1 MYILNNRAEKIMSE
15 LSKNNYYESNC
26 NIMMVILK
34 KVISNEKLVI
44 PRLPIF
50 EKIAP
55 SINAEKWWIIYVTIS
70 SNYSVNYFNWI
81 IKWLF

>member
-1 MYILNNRAEKIMSE
+1 
-15 LSKNNYYESNC
+15 
-26 NIMMVILK
+26 
-34 KVISNEKLVI
+34 
-44 PRLPIF
+44 LPIF

>member
-1 MYILNNRAEKIMSE
+1 MSE

-55 SINAEKWWIIYVTIS
+55 SINAEK
-70 SNYSVNYFNWI
+70 
-81 IKWLF
+81 